1 LTFHQEFESPE
12 FLRISL
18 TIQNQNVLAMQA
30 TIDQR
35 KLFWASCLALLI
47 TSVFFWISPNTL
59 NQNKTTKLNHFHLWF
74 RGGVAIGTLLIYLY
88 NKARIGSIGVI
99 PIILIVAFRNG
110 SVYPRKK

>member
-1 LTFHQEFESPE
+1 MTFHQEFESPE

-30 TIDQR
+30 TIDQG

-47 TSVFFWISPNTL
+47 TSVFFWIPPNIL

-74 RGGVAIGTLLIYLY
+74 RGGIVIGILIVYLY
-88 NKARIGSIGVI
+88 NKTRIGSIGVI
-99 PIILIVAFRNG
+99 PIILIVPFAEMVLYMRG
-110 SVYPRKK
+110 E